1 MTIRRA
7 FVVWLCGLVPLLGAP
22 LAAQDS
28 TARSDSTLP
37 SEIATEAAARYNETT
52 TIRIVGRLDVTPD
65 SSAPRNVAV
74 IQGPV
79 TIAGHIAGNLT
90 AINTDV
96 RLEPG
101 TKIDGDLLIVG
112 GSPIVPQ
119 PDSISVG
126 GPTLVF
132 AQRLH
137 YHIDSAG
144 VLIPEDESSK
154 NWWSKWLAV
163 RHRKGFADFTI
174 ATART
179 YNRVEGLPIYI
190 GPTVHRE
197 LPWGS
202 VGLDALNIVRTGDFT
217 IIPRTWGYKV
227 AGDAQVGHAR
237 DGAIR
242 FTARAYDDIV
252 PVEDWQLSDAEVG
265 LGSFFFRRDYRDYYQ
280 RHGGSGTV
288 SLADGYADF
297 HFSVANE
304 HWSSLSALDP
314 IYIFRTVGRWRPN
327 PDLDDGTFQ
336 LINAGLQ
343 FDTRNDRSDP
353 WAGWFVKADVEYGT
367 GRVGLYGPRSP
378 PPQPVLG
385 QPGNIGG
392 GGPPVT
398 GSGAGQA
405 YTRVFFD
412 VRRYNRLG
420 PNDQLNLRAVLAGST
435 NGPLPLERRL
445 SVGGPGTIPG
455 YDFRTPGDDRT
466 DVASCANGPKPDG
479 NPAQCDRIALAQI
492 EYRHN
497 LRIDIGPTG
506 HGIGFHRD
514 GAIVA
519 FADAGRGWLVGPQSG
534 TLRYPTNAFP
544 APDTFLTDAGL
555 GFVVDPVGI
564 YFAKALSYIQER
576 PHVEIRVQHRF

>member
-7 FVVWLCGLVPLLGAP
+7 SVVGLLSLFWYAP
-22 LAAQDS
+22 LWAQVSTDS
-28 TARSDSTLP
+28 TTHPDSTLP
-37 SEIATEAAARYNETT
+37 PEVATEAAGRYNETT
-52 TIRIVGRLDVTPD
+52 TIRVVGRLDVTPD
-65 SSAPRNVAV
+65 SGVAHSVAV
-74 IQGPV
+74 IEGPV
-79 TIAGHIAGNLT
+79 TISGHIAGSLT

-101 TKIDGDLLIVG
+101 AKIDGDLLIVG

-119 PDSISVG
+119 PDSITVG
-126 GPTLVF
+126 GATLAF
-132 AQRLH
+132 AQRMH

-144 VLIPEDESSK
+144 VLFAEDESSK
-154 NWWSKWLAV
+154 SWWSKWLAL
-163 RHRKGFADFTI
+163 RHRKGFADFTV

-179 YNRVEGLPIYI
+179 YNRVEGLPVYI

-202 VGLDALNIVRTGDFT
+202 VGLDALNIVRTGDFSIT
-217 IIPRTWGYKV
+217 PTTWGYKV
-227 AGDAQVGHAR
+227 AGDAQFGHAHN
-237 DGAIR
+237 GAVR
-242 FTARAYDDIV
+242 FTLRAYDDIV

-265 LGSFFFRRDYRDYYQ
+265 LASFFFRRDYRDYYQ

-288 SLADGYADF
+288 SLSDGYADF
-297 HFSVANE
+297 HFGVANE

-314 IYIFRTVGRWRPN
+314 LFIFRTVGRWRPN

-336 LINAGLQ
+336 TISGGLQ

-367 GRVGLYGPRSP
+367 GRVGIYGERSP
-378 PPQPVLG
+378 PLG
-385 QPGNIGG
+385 QPGETTP

-405 YTRVFFD
+405 YTRLFFD

-420 PNDQLNLRAVLAGST
+420 PNDQLNLRLVLAGST
-435 NGPLPLERRL
+435 NGPLPLEKRL

-466 DVASCANGPKPDG
+466 DVASCASGPKPDG

-492 EYRHN
+492 EYRHD

-514 GAIVA
+514 GAVVA

-534 TLRYPTNAFP
+534 TLRYPNNAFP
-544 APDTFLTDAGL
+544 APGTFLTDAGL

-564 YFAKALSYIQER
+564 YVAKALSYIQER
-576 PHVEIRVQHRF
+576 PHVELRVQHRF